1 LLSKREQLLHVSSP
15 TIIMYDSSRA
25 ELHRGP
31 VMSAQPAITLSSRD
45 LDRIDQL
52 LASMK
57 GPQNPNIVALR
68 GELMRARV
76 VEPEA
81 VPAGV
86 ITMNSRS
93 RLIDESS
100 GKTHELTLVYPKDA
114 DAATG
119 KVSILAPVGSA
130 LLGLST
136 GQSIDWE
143 MPGGKVARL
152 KVLEVTYQPEAVGD
166 YYR

>member
-1 LLSKREQLLHVSSP
+1 
-15 TIIMYDSSRA
+15 
-25 ELHRGP
+25 
-31 VMSAQPAITLSSRD
+31 MSAQPAITISSRD
-45 LDRIDQL
+45 LDRLDQL
-52 LASMK
+52 LESIK
-57 GPQNPNIVALR
+57 GEQQQNVIALR
-68 GELMRARV
+68 GELARANV
-76 VEPEA
+76 VDSEA

-93 RLIDESS
+93 RLIDEST

-114 DAATG
+114 DAAAG

-136 GQSIDWE
+136 GQSIDWQ
-143 MPGGKVARL
+143 MPGGKVSRL
-152 KVLEVTYQPEAVGD
+152 KVLEVTYQPEAAGD

>member
-1 LLSKREQLLHVSSP
+1 
-15 TIIMYDSSRA
+15 
-25 ELHRGP
+25 
-31 VMSAQPAITLSSRD
+31 MSVQPAITISSRD
-45 LDRIDQL
+45 LDRLDQL
-52 LASMK
+52 LSSMK
-57 GPQNPNIVALR
+57 GAQQQNVIALR
-68 GELMRARV
+68 GELMRAKV

-114 DAATG
+114 DAAAG

-136 GQSIDWE
+136 GQSIDWQ

-152 KVLEVTYQPEAVGD
+152 KVLEVTYQPEATGD